1 MYHPGMAQSREEE
14 HPEGKNTEEKVK
26 EEAGVSFGF
35 KTQKSFDKTVL
46 LERGKST

>member
-1 MYHPGMAQSREEE
+1 MYHPGMAQNREKE

-35 KTQKSFDKTVL
+35 KTQKSSDKAVL
-46 LERGKST
+46 